1 MYQTSIPLQDVP
13 TWLPKG
19 TILPCNLER
28 EDVRDAFI
36 CPSASSL
43 AELPAGSKIGSASLR
58 RQVQI
63 LHKYPQLEVV
73 IAPLQLILLRYDD
86 IPHIFHLVLK
96 YSKLQFKHFS
106 RLDALSGCHR

>member
-1 MYQTSIPLQDVP
+1 MRVRWHLPSKQSCANVPSIALQDVP

-28 EDVRDAFI
+28 EDVRDAFL
-36 CPSASSL
+36 CPSVSSL

-63 LHKYPQLEVV
+63 LHKDPQLEVL
-73 IAPLQLILLRYDD
+73 AAHLLFG
-86 IPHIFHLVLK
+86 ITALK
-96 YSKLQFKHFS
+96 CPQVMLLMLFI
-106 RLDALSGCHR
+106 DAQVHS